1 MRVYD
6 FSIDM
11 EPERYLCLLRYADR
25 PGVIGK
31 VGTVLGAADINIA
44 SIKVSRE
51 TIGGEALMGLTVD
64 SPIPPEVVRQIASA
78 AGATEARFI
87 DLGP

>member
-1 MRVYD
+1 M
-6 FSIDM
+6 
-11 EPERYLCLLRYADR
+11 RYADR
-25 PGVIGK
+25 PGVIGR

-64 SPIPPEVVRQIASA
+64 SPIPPEVVRELASV

-87 DLGP
+87 DLGS

>member
-25 PGVIGK
+25 PGAIGR

-44 SIKVSRE
+44 SIKVARE

-64 SPIPPEVVRQIASA
+64 SPIPPGFHSA
-78 AGATEARFI
+78 FCPERAFGAGPRGRPA
-87 DLGP
+87 